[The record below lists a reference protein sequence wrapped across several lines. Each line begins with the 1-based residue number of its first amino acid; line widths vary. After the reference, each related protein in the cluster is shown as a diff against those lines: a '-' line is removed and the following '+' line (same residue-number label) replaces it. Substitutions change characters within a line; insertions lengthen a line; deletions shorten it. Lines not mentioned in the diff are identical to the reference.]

1 MKRPALVAA
10 FLLFLTACASSS
22 GGSDGDP
29 DDGSLG
35 RVVGTVLLG
44 PQCAVESV
52 ASPCPDV
59 PMADVT
65 VELVADGGVVDTVRL
80 GRRRRVRLSRRRRV
94 RTCSRPVLPPEPLDP
109 TRFAKPV
116 PVTVIAGTTVRADV
130 LVDTGIR

>member
-1 MKRPALVAA
+1 MKRPALAAA

-52 ASPCPDV
+52 ASPCPDL

-65 VELVADGGVVDTVRL
+65 VELVADGGVVDTVVSDDAGGFVL
-80 GRRRRVRLSRRRRV
+80 EAAPGTYVL
-94 RTCSRPVLPPEPLDP
+94 RPVLPPEPLDP

-116 PVTVIAGTTVRADV
+116 PVTVVAGTTVRADV